1 MMSSDNPSSLRCVF
15 RLVHDQAGHRPNEVA
30 LAEFGRTVTY
40 RQLDDRSTRLAEHL
54 RTLGVGPD
62 VLVGLCFPSCAAMV
76 VGALGILKAGGA
88 YLPLDP
94 SHPGERLAAIV
105 RDAGVSVLVTDDGS
119 AAWAAGLEEIVSLD
133 GNGWPDGAP
142 AAAPVGTPT
151 PVDVTPD
158 HLAYVIYTSGS
169 TGTAKG
175 VEISH
180 RALLNLVAWHQRA
193 FDVTVADRASQ
204 VAGVGFDAAVWEIWP
219 YLTAGVPVHFAP
231 AAIRGDPVAMRDWYV
246 EQQITITFAPTVM
259 AERLIELAW
268 PDDTTLRLMLTGGDA
283 LHRYPPE
290 GLPFELVNNYGPT
303 ECTVVATSGPVHP
316 KGGLGGGDAPPP
328 SIGRPITNVQVHVVD
343 ADLAEVADGTPGELC
358 IGGASVARGYR
369 NRPDLTAE
377 RFVRDPF
384 SADPSARMY
393 RTGDL
398 VRRLPDGD
406 IAFLGRLDDQVKIR
420 GYRIEPAEV
429 THALK
434 RKRGVRDGVVVA
446 QDDGA
451 DGKRL
456 VAYWVPANEA
466 APSPEDLVQ
475 FLRSLVPDYMVPS
488 AFVRLER
495 LPLTPNGKIDRGA
508 LPPPEVPATA
518 AEAFVS
524 PRTPVERDV
533 ADILAPLLDLER
545 VSVDANFFLL
555 GGHSLLGT
563 QLIARLRDHFD
574 IELSLKALFEAPTVA
589 GLATEVERLIL
600 EKLDAL
606 DLAQETVG

>member
-1 MMSSDNPSSLRCVF
+1 MTSSDDRSSLRSVH
-15 RLVHDQAGHRPNEVA
+15 RLVHDHAGHRPNAVA
-30 LAEFGRTVTY
+30 LAEPGRALSY
-40 RQLDDRSTRLAEHL
+40 RQLDDRSTSLAQHL

-62 VLVGLCFPSCAAMV
+62 VVVGLCFPGCAAMV

-94 SHPGERLAAIV
+94 AQPGDRLAAIV
-105 RDAGVSVLVTDDGS
+105 RDAGISVLVTDDGS
-119 AAWAAGLEEIVSLD
+119 AEWAAGIERVVSLD
-133 GNGWPDGAP
+133 ANGWKDGAP
-142 AAAPVGTPT
+142 AAVPAGTS
-151 PVDVTPD
+151 VDVTPD

-169 TGTAKG
+169 TGTPKG
-175 VEISH
+175 VEITH

-193 FDVTVADRASQ
+193 FAVTVADRASQ

-219 YLTAGVPVHFAP
+219 YLTAGVSVHFAP
-231 AAIRGDPVAMRDWYV
+231 AAARSDPVAMRDWLLA
-246 EQQITITFAPTVM
+246 QKITITFAPTVM

-268 PDDTTLRLMLTGGDA
+268 PDDTALRLMLTGGDA
-283 LHRYPPE
+283 LHRYPRA
-290 GLPFELVNNYGPT
+290 GLPFELINNYGPT
-303 ECTVVATSGPVHP
+303 ECTVVATSGAVNPE
-316 KGGLGGGDAPPP
+316 GGLAGSDAPPP
-328 SIGRPITNVQVHVVD
+328 SIGRAITNVEVHVVD
-343 ADLAEVADGTPGELC
+343 DDLSEVADGTPGELC

-369 NRPDLTAE
+369 NQPELTAE

-384 SADPSARMY
+384 SRDPAARMY

-398 VRRLPDGD
+398 VRRLPEGD

-420 GYRIEPAEV
+420 GYRIEPGEV

-434 RKRGVRDGVVVA
+434 RKCGVRDGVVVA
-446 QDDGA
+446 RDDGA

-456 VAYWVPANEA
+456 VAYWVAANEA

-488 AFVRLER
+488 AFVRLEQ

-508 LPPPEVPATA
+508 LPAPEEPATA
-518 AEAFVS
+518 SEAYVS

-533 ADILAPLLDLER
+533 AEILAPLLDLER

-589 GLATEVERLIL
+589 GLSAEVERLIL

-606 DLAQETVG
+606 DVAQEVVG